1 MTTAEN
7 AAREVA
13 RAAVPRLAND
23 REVEVRQS
31 AVGLI
36 RAETVTVNQAA
47 LGAVLARG
55 DVSVAQ
61 GGGRAFLAGGNLR
74 IQQGGGGMFVA
85 GGDAGIHQGGVGTLV
100 ALGGARFEQGGA
112 VLALAKDIEAGSGA
126 TIGLAISPRMT
137 MAPGSRVVAGIRE
150 LVVGGAV
157 AGAVLGLVMLAGRR
171 IAGR

>member
-1 MTTAEN
+1 MTTTETTG
-7 AAREVA
+7 RQVK

-23 REVEVRQS
+23 REVEVKQS
-31 AVGLI
+31 GVGLV

-61 GGGRAFLAGGNLR
+61 GGGRAFLAGGDLR

-85 GGDAGIHQGGVGTLV
+85 GGDAEIHQGGVGTLV
-100 ALGGARFEQGGA
+100 ALGSARFEQGGA
-112 VLALAKDIEAGSGA
+112 MLALARDVEVRSGA
-126 TIGLAISPRMT
+126 TIGVAIAPRMT

-150 LVVGGAV
+150 VAIGGAV
-157 AGAVLGLVMLAGRR
+157 AGVVLGVVMLLARRVAGR
-171 IAGR
+171 

>member
-1 MTTAEN
+1 MTTTESAG
-7 AAREVA
+7 REVT
-13 RAAVPRLAND
+13 RAAVARLAND
-23 REVEVRQS
+23 REVEVKQS
-31 AVGLI
+31 GVGLV

-61 GGGRAFLAGGNLR
+61 GGGRAFLAGGDLR

-85 GGDAGIHQGGVGTLV
+85 GGDAEINQGGVGTLV

-112 VLALAKDIEAGSGA
+112 VLALTKDVQAGDGS
-126 TIGLAISPRMT
+126 TIGVALSPRIT
-137 MAPGSRVVAGIRE
+137 MAPGSRVVAGLRE
-150 LVVGGAV
+150 VVIGGAV
-157 AGAVLGLVMLAGRR
+157 AGAVISGVMLLARR